1 MGKKVKSTNI
11 KIIAGLVIILLFIG
25 KGLGCMNVSEAATQE
40 VETIE
45 MEYTL
50 TEPRIEKVA
59 ETEYY
64 SIKMEDT
71 QKYYDKPG
79 LPLIPFRTA
88 MIPIPQGRDV
98 EIINVVPGKK
108 VVIEGQFKIEYARQQ
123 IPISRP
129 DQIVETGPDI
139 EVYGSS
145 RPFPSELCSVVSTQY
160 QRGSKVLILNLY
172 PIEYIPLSGEISYYQ
187 EMKVIVT
194 TVPAG

>member
-1 MGKKVKSTNI
+1 MVKKMQFTNV
-11 KIIAGLVIILLFIG
+11 KIIAGLVIISLLAG
-25 KGLGCMNVSEAATQE
+25 TGLNCMNVSEGATPE
-40 VETIE
+40 IETIE
-45 MEYTL
+45 IEYAF

-129 DQIVETGPDI
+129 DQIVENGPDI
-139 EVYGSS
+139 EVYSSS
-145 RPFPSELCSVVSTQY
+145 RPFPSELYSVVSTQY

-172 PIEYIPLSGEISYYQ
+172 PVEYIPLSGEISYYQ

-194 TVPAG
+194 IVAAG